1 MTLTLPIDKI
11 DIRSQYQIRFHLDE
25 TRVNEYAELMREGVE
40 FSPILV
46 GEFVGYRGPD
56 PDPTY
61 FLLDG
66 FHRIEAARRAG
77 LSEIAVNVVQVSSQA
92 EKIEQALR
100 ANIHHGLPL
109 TAEERRRA
117 VMFVISCYPKET
129 LQRLAFRC
137 GVSKS
142 TVARCRDELYQMGKL
157 KLNGTTTGEDGK
169 QRKQKYDK
177 RDEKPEIVKCPKCGK
192 EELSTNL
199 EKAGW
204 VQNEK
209 TGSWYCSEE
218 CRDWM
223 AELMNE
229 DNWEHQEHEPETG
242 CDQKSQPL
250 PEESQELPDSPSEPE
265 PEPEPDQEPAPEP
278 ESRADAEPETTPLPE
293 GKATY
298 CAAGCG
304 TPMWSCFQGTYVAH
318 DGKWFCSE
326 KCAQRY
332 REKNPEPEP
341 EPEPDPGTN
350 PKMVRCAICSRKTT
364 LEAATFHA
372 SSWIYDADSFD
383 SEKMTWT
390 RWFCDAHCEALRD
403 DLLTINERLAEHL
416 AEELVNHL
424 YHDPFGYRDP
434 ENVQAILT
442 RALELYREKAKGI
455 IKK

>member
-1 MTLTLPIDKI
+1 MKD
-11 DIRSQYQIRFHLDE
+11 
-25 TRVNEYAELMREGVE
+25 GVQ
-40 FSPILV
+40 FPPILV

-66 FHRIEAARRAG
+66 YHRLEAAKRVGKTAM
-77 LSEIAVNVVQVSSQA
+77 IVNVAQVSSEA
-92 EKIEQALR
+92 DKIETALR
-100 ANIHHGLPL
+100 ANSQHGLPL

-117 VMFVISCYPKET
+117 AMFLIRWYPKET
-129 LQRLAFRC
+129 LQKLARRC

-142 TVARCRDELYQMGKL
+142 TVARIRDELSQMGKL
-157 KLNGTTTGEDGK
+157 KLDGTTTGEDGK

-177 RDEKPEIVKCPKCGK
+177 REEKPEIVKCPKCNK

-209 TGSWYCSEE
+209 TGLWYCSEE

-229 DNWEHQEHEPETG
+229 DNWEHQEHEPEPG

-250 PEESQELPDSPSEPE
+250 PEESQEHPDSPSEPE
-265 PEPEPDQEPAPEP
+265 PEPEPDQETAPK
-278 ESRADAEPETTPLPE
+278 T
-293 GKATY
+293 
-298 CAAGCG
+298 
-304 TPMWSCFQGTYVAH
+304 
-318 DGKWFCSE
+318 
-326 KCAQRY
+326 
-332 REKNPEPEP
+332 
-341 EPEPDPGTN
+341 
-350 PKMVRCAICSRKTT
+350 VRCAICGREAT

-390 RWFCDAHCEALRD
+390 RWFCSPGCENRWNVEQSGNAAWETVKHVHGKEIAEILY
-403 DLLTINERLAEHL
+403 DLYESVGYVSE
-416 AEELVNHL
+416 
-424 YHDPFGYRDP
+424 DPK
-434 ENVQAILT
+434 
-442 RALELYREKAKGI
+442 RATQVLDHAWSIYIMKIDGKEYQ
-455 IKK
+455 